1 MTTELTLRIRR
12 RVVHGWAFRGHTVA
26 QKFAILRYLETGEVL
41 EDFPYKAVHQ
51 AAEEGKLGR

>member
-1 MTTELTLRIRR
+1 MTTGLRLVVRR
-12 RVVHGWAFRGHTVA
+12 RVVHGWAFRGHTA
-26 QKFAILRYLETGEVL
+26 EQRLAILTYICDGTVL